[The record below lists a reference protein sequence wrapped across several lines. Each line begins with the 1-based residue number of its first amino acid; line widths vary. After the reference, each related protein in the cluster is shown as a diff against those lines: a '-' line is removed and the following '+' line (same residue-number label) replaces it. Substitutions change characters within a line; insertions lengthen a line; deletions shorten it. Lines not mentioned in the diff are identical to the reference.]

1 MNVRLGTRGSRL
13 ALVQCEQV
21 AAALR
26 AHGAR
31 VEVVVIRTSGDRLA
45 QVALADFGGKAL
57 FVKEIEEALL
67 ASQVDVGVHSLKDM
81 PAALPAGLVLA
92 AFPAREDP
100 ADVLL
105 TRGPGGWDGLPR
117 GARVGTSSLRRQALV
132 LARRPDLRPEPIR
145 GNVETRIEKL
155 GAGACDATIL
165 AAAGLRRLGLAPP
178 HLTALPVEEFVP
190 AVGQG
195 ILAVEAREADR
206 EVLELLRRLDDTRSR
221 SEAVAER
228 AFLERLGADC
238 HTPVAGHARH
248 DGSAL
253 TLTGVV
259 ASLDGMTVVRSQ
271 ATGEP
276 RKAEQLG
283 ASVAEELLAKGAK
296 ALLDASRGR
305 SGGD

>member
-67 ASQVDVGVHSLKDM
+67 AGQVDVGVHSLKDM

-206 EVLELLRRLDDTRSR
+206 EVLELLGRLDDTRSR

-283 ASVAEELLAKGAK
+283 ASVAGELLAKGAR
-296 ALLDASRGR
+296 ALLDASRG
-305 SGGD
+305 

>member
-13 ALVQCEQV
+13 ALIQCEQV
-21 AAALR
+21 AAGLR

-31 VEVVVIRTSGDRLA
+31 AEIVVIRTSGDRLA

-67 ASQVDVGVHSLKDM
+67 AGQVDVGVHSLKDM
-81 PAALPAGLVLA
+81 PAALPAGLTLA

-117 GARVGTSSLRRQALV
+117 GARVGTSSLRRRALV

-155 GAGACDATIL
+155 RAGACDATIL
-165 AAAGLRRLGLAPP
+165 AAAGLRRLGLDPP
-178 HLTALPVEEFVP
+178 HSTPLPVDEFVP

-206 EVLELLRRLDDTRSR
+206 EVLELLGRLDDTRSR
-221 SEAVAER
+221 SEALAER
-228 AFLERLGADC
+228 ALLDGLGADC

-248 DGSAL
+248 DGAAL

-259 ASLDGMTVVRSQ
+259 ASLDGATVLRWQ
-271 ATGEP
+271 ASGEP
-276 RKAEQLG
+276 REAGRLG
-283 ASVAEELLAKGAK
+283 RAVAEELLARGAK
-296 ALLDASRGR
+296 ALLEARPE
-305 SGGD
+305 

>member
-13 ALVQCEQV
+13 ALIQCEQV
-21 AAALR
+21 AAGLR

-31 VEVVVIRTSGDRLA
+31 AEIVVIRTSGDRLA

-67 ASQVDVGVHSLKDM
+67 AGQVDVGVHSLKDM
-81 PAALPAGLVLA
+81 PAALPAGLTLA

-105 TRGPGGWDGLPR
+105 TRGPGGWDGLSR
-117 GARVGTSSLRRQALV
+117 GARVGTSSLRRRALV

-155 GAGACDATIL
+155 RAGACDATIL
-165 AAAGLRRLGLAPP
+165 AAAGLRRLGLDPP
-178 HLTALPVEEFVP
+178 HSTPLPVDEFVP

-206 EVLELLRRLDDTRSR
+206 EVLELLGRLDDTRSR
-221 SEAVAER
+221 SEALAER
-228 AFLERLGADC
+228 ALLDGLGADC

-248 DGSAL
+248 DGAAL

-259 ASLDGMTVVRSQ
+259 ASLDGATVLRWQ
-271 ATGEP
+271 ASGEP
-276 RKAEQLG
+276 REAGRLG
-283 ASVAEELLAKGAK
+283 RAVAEELLARGAK
-296 ALLDASRGR
+296 ALLEARPE
-305 SGGD
+305 

>member
-67 ASQVDVGVHSLKDM
+67 AGQVDVGVHSLKDM

-248 DGSAL
+248 EGSAL

-296 ALLDASRGR
+296 ALLDASRG
-305 SGGD
+305 

>member
-13 ALVQCEQV
+13 ALIQCEQV
-21 AAALR
+21 AAGLR

-31 VEVVVIRTSGDRLA
+31 AEIVVIRTSGDRLA

-67 ASQVDVGVHSLKDM
+67 AGQVDVGVHSLKDM
-81 PAALPAGLVLA
+81 PAALPAGLTLA

-117 GARVGTSSLRRQALV
+117 GARVGTSSLRRRALV

-155 GAGACDATIL
+155 HAGACDATIL
-165 AAAGLRRLGLAPP
+165 AAAGLRRLGLDPSHSTP
-178 HLTALPVEEFVP
+178 LPVDEFVP

-206 EVLELLRRLDDTRSR
+206 EVLELLGRLDDTRSR
-221 SEAVAER
+221 SEALAER
-228 AFLERLGADC
+228 AFLDRLGADC

-248 DGSAL
+248 DGAAL

-259 ASLDGMTVVRSQ
+259 ASLDGATVLRWQ
-271 ATGEP
+271 ASGGLSE
-276 RKAEQLG
+276 AERLG
-283 ASVAEELLAKGAK
+283 TAVAEELLARGAK
-296 ALLDASRGR
+296 ALLDARPE
-305 SGGD
+305 

>member
-67 ASQVDVGVHSLKDM
+67 AGQVDVGVHSLKDM

-253 TLTGVV
+253 TVTGVV

-296 ALLDASRGR
+296 ALLDASRG
-305 SGGD
+305 

>member
-13 ALVQCEQV
+13 ALIQCEQV
-21 AAALR
+21 AAGLR

-31 VEVVVIRTSGDRLA
+31 AEIVVIRTSGDRLA

-67 ASQVDVGVHSLKDM
+67 AGQVDVGVHSLKDM
-81 PAALPAGLVLA
+81 PAALPAGLTLA

-117 GARVGTSSLRRQALV
+117 GARVGTSSLRRRALV
-132 LARRPDLRPEPIR
+132 LARRPDLQPEPIR
-145 GNVETRIEKL
+145 GNVETRIQKL

-165 AAAGLRRLGLAPP
+165 AAAGLRRLGLDPP
-178 HLTALPVEEFVP
+178 HCTPLPVDEFVP

-206 EVLELLRRLDDTRSR
+206 EVLELLGRLDDTRSR

-228 AFLERLGADC
+228 AFLDRLGADC

-248 DGSAL
+248 DGAAL

-259 ASLDGMTVVRSQ
+259 ASLDGATVLRWQVS
-271 ATGEP
+271 GEP
-276 RKAEQLG
+276 REAGRLG
-283 ASVAEELLAKGAK
+283 TAVAEELLARGAK
-296 ALLDASRGR
+296 TLLDARPA
-305 SGGD
+305 